1 MEVPL
6 PRAVSCL
13 DPMLGLPAMIRAHDG
28 LWRLPG
34 LAVPVARSR
43 RQGPLAAAASRPGRG
58 RHTPRPARPAPRRA
72 AVHSHNA
79 GDSEWSNCPSTP
91 RWRCPRSS

>member
-34 LAVPVARSR
+34 LAVPVAYSR
-43 RQGPLAAAASRPGRG
+43 RQGPPRRGGVPAPPGATHPAAGPPG
-58 RHTPRPARPAPRRA
+58 AAPRR
-72 AVHSHNA
+72 
-79 GDSEWSNCPSTP
+79 GPLT
-91 RWRCPRSS
+91 